1 LVVEGWSAGGAN
13 PALLKFFKQIVDA
26 APAGATV
33 LSDRNTWG
41 VEGEYY
47 LTYLWDRQ
55 HATQSYKLAEDAK
68 FKADIIDTLAM
79 SITPVAGTLSGKI
92 DIALPVKPYLAIR
105 LRRIESGTSSM

>member
-1 LVVEGWSAGGAN
+1 VLVGQS
-13 PALLKFFKQIVDA
+13 PALLKFFKQIIDA

-55 HATQSYKLAEDAK
+55 HATQSYRLPEGLK

-79 SITPVAGTLSGKI
+79 SITPVAGTLSGKV

-105 LRRIESGTSSM
+105 LRRIDTGTSSM